1 MTFHRSVVV
10 SALLV
15 IALGLAVGCR
25 RRVEPARVTAHFGVL
40 FGGQIQEREEIPLV
54 LDRSRLSLVV
64 RVEWAEAPETTERV
78 HWELAQP
85 ANPKDAD
92 AGSVVAYGDARAR
105 PGEPT
110 LDIPLAFKP
119 GDKPGPWRVRVE
131 VEGRPVLERPFRV
144 VPPNQ

>member
-1 MTFHRSVVV
+1 MSFRRALVVAAALALTCGTGCRKREDRKDV
-10 SALLV
+10 SA
-15 IALGLAVGCR
+15 R
-25 RRVEPARVTAHFGVL
+25 FGVL

-64 RVEWAEAPETTERV
+64 RIEWAEPPQTAERV

-92 AGSVVAYGDARAR
+92 GGSLVAYGDARAR

-110 LDIPLAFKP
+110 LDVPLAFKP

-144 VPPNQ
+144 VPAN

>member
-1 MTFHRSVVV
+1 MIRRQAILTGA
-10 SALLV
+10 ALALV
-15 IALGLAVGCR
+15 LCAGCR
-25 RRVEPARVTAHFGVL
+25 KREVTERVTAHFGVL

-54 LDRSRLSLVV
+54 LDRSRLALVV
-64 RVEWAEAPETTERV
+64 RVRWAEPPETAERV

-92 AGSVVAYGDARAR
+92 AGSIVAYGDVRAR

-110 LDIPLAFKP
+110 LDVPLAFKP

-144 VPPNQ
+144 VPPAK

>member
-1 MTFHRSVVV
+1 MSFRRALVV
-10 SALLV
+10 
-15 IALGLAVGCR
+15 LAVVALTGGTGCQKR
-25 RRVEPARVTAHFGVL
+25 AEPKDVTARFGVL

-64 RVEWAEAPETTERV
+64 RVEWAEPPETAERV

-92 AGSVVAYGDARAR
+92 GGSLVAYGDARAR
-105 PGEPT
+105 PGEST
-110 LDIPLAFKP
+110 LDVPLAFKP

-144 VPPNQ
+144 VPPAS

>member
-1 MTFHRSVVV
+1 MSFRRVLVVAAALALTCGTGCPKREDRKDV
-10 SALLV
+10 SA
-15 IALGLAVGCR
+15 R
-25 RRVEPARVTAHFGVL
+25 FGVL

-64 RVEWAEAPETTERV
+64 RVEWAEPPQTAERV

-92 AGSVVAYGDARAR
+92 GGSLVAYGDARAR

-110 LDIPLAFKP
+110 LDVPLAFKP

-144 VPPNQ
+144 VPAR

>member
-1 MTFHRSVVV
+1 MSSRRSLVLFAIGAA
-10 SALLV
+10 ALSG
-15 IALGLAVGCR
+15 ACR
-25 RRVEPARVTAHFGVL
+25 RRAEAERVTARFGVL

-54 LDRSRLSLVV
+54 LDRSRLSLVA
-64 RVEWAEAPETTERV
+64 RLEWAEPPVTAERV

-105 PGEPT
+105 PGEPV

-119 GDKPGPWRVRVE
+119 GDRPGPWRVRVE

-144 VPPNQ
+144 VPAK

>member
-1 MTFHRSVVV
+1 MIRRH
-10 SALLV
+10 ALVLGA
-15 IALGLAVGCR
+15 ALSLSLGTGCKKR
-25 RRVEPARVTAHFGVL
+25 AETERVTARFGVL

-54 LDRSRLSLVV
+54 LDRSRLALVV
-64 RVEWAEAPETTERV
+64 RVEWAEAPETAERV

-92 AGSVVAYGDARAR
+92 AGSIVAYGDARAR

-110 LDIPLAFKP
+110 LDVPLAFKP

-144 VPPNQ
+144 VSPVK